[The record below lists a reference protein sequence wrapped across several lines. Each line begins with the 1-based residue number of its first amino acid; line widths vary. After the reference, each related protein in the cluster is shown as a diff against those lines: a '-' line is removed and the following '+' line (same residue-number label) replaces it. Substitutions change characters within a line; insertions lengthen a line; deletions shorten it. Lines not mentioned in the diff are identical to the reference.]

1 MEIDFKE
8 TPELEQNL
16 HWHNS
21 SNVLCNYIEK
31 PGYYS
36 KICY

>member
-21 SNVLCNYIEK
+21 SNVLYERTRIS
-31 PGYYS
+31 Y
-36 KICY
+36 